1 MTDPELQQVMI
12 SHFVDLLRI
21 KREVMKRGEPIQE
34 LEDQIVV
41 ARETLAAFGGINT
54 AALEKQI
61 LG

>member
-1 MTDPELQQVMI
+1 MTDHELQQVMI

-21 KREVMKRGEPIQE
+21 KRAAMKQGEPIQE

-41 ARETLAAFGGINT
+41 ARETLASFGGINT